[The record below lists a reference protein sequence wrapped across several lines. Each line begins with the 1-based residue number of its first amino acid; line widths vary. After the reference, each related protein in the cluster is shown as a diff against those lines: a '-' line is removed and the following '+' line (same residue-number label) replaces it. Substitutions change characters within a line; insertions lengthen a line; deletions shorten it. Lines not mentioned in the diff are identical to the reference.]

1 MKKISRAKT
10 RRSGRRGYSRQ
21 RQSRG
26 ADQIVK
32 RSAVCMVRWLSQR
45 DYSEGEAVARIGLC
59 PRTVRSWEER
69 WQEDQLAPR
78 SRGRPVERPDRD
90 LRSAMLTIF
99 DLVGPEI
106 SEQALKEIFPEVSRA
121 ELRER
126 KHRYRAVWRRKGA
139 KFVSALRWVSP
150 GSVWAMDFTTPPL
163 PVDGIFGKILAVRDL
178 PSSRQ
183 LELLPAK
190 AEDAET
196 ACDALEAL
204 IKAHGPPLVMKIDNG
219 SAFKS
224 ADFQELLSK
233 HGILALYSPPYTPT
247 YNGAVETGQG
257 TFKTHAHYESARH
270 DRPGEWTC
278 DDVEAA
284 RLRGNALSR
293 PHGVD
298 GPSPDRAWED
308 RIGITAADRNRL
320 REVYEQEFKLE
331 LKARGILP
339 LIGPSKKDKDSID
352 RHAISKALIK
362 CGFLLIK
369 RRRITPPVSQRK
381 AAGIT

>member
-10 RRSGRRGYSRQ
+10 RRS
-21 RQSRG
+21 G

-247 YNGAVETGQG
+247 YNGAVE
-257 TFKTHAHYESARH
+257 
-270 DRPGEWTC
+270 
-278 DDVEAA
+278 AA

-320 REVYEQEFKLE
+320 REVYEEELKLE

-339 LIGPSKKDKDSID
+339 LIGPSKKEKDSID